1 MAATLL
7 ITAVCSCVF
16 LASTSQN
23 RIMRNAASV
32 SDYAHQINAWLEKES
47 QRVSNVAEE
56 IGYQNYDTTAR
67 DSLYPY
73 LVDCIERMPEMFAIY
88 VCPDNY
94 SSFSDGWIPDADY
107 TIVDRQW
114 YQDAAASDGAV
125 IIEPYIDAL
134 TGEMVI
140 TIAKAFR
147 RDGSVSCVVA
157 ADMFLTGAQEIV
169 AGFSSDESGYPI
181 LTSSGGNIIIH
192 SDSSL
197 MPWVDDQG
205 NEHFTEY
212 SSTVRNVSGST
223 TDNGTTASTLTD
235 YDGVARC
242 EISADIP
249 AAGWKFSYAMNSSE
263 LTRDVTNIIIIFGV
277 LIPVIITAAAIV
289 CTIVVKRCFRPLA
302 AVSAAAQ
309 RMTHGLSVKFDYMAD
324 DEIGS
329 VCRIIEQTN
338 DTLHS
343 CIADI
348 SAHLDEMSRGDF
360 TNFVTLEYAGDL
372 APIKTSLNH
381 IISELGNVFSA
392 ISEASGAVFSGAENV
407 SNGASD
413 LAETS
418 SKQTALVD
426 EISTD
431 VNSADEIISNNVSL
445 TGNARQ
451 LSDNTSAANAE
462 ESAAAAAELDS
473 QAARLREMTEKF
485 KVRPNPPCQRYGG
498 YFYMPGAEYLEL
510 PKAEGL
516 RPPLFLICLSDYSSM
531 DFSSVSRSVKAP
543 TRSLRVC
550 A

>member
-1 MAATLL
+1 M
-7 ITAVCSCVF
+7 
-16 LASTSQN
+16 
-23 RIMRNAASV
+23 
-32 SDYAHQINAWLEKES
+32 SDYAHQI
-47 QRVSNVAEE
+47 
-56 IGYQNYDTTAR
+56 
-67 DSLYPY
+67 
-73 LVDCIERMPEMFAIY
+73 
-88 VCPDNY
+88 
-94 SSFSDGWIPDADY
+94 
-107 TIVDRQW
+107 
-114 YQDAAASDGAV
+114 
-125 IIEPYIDAL
+125 
-134 TGEMVI
+134 
-140 TIAKAFR
+140 
-147 RDGSVSCVVA
+147 GSVSCVVA

-169 AGFSSDESGYPI
+169 ARFSADESGYPI

-192 SDSSL
+192 ADSSL
-197 MPWVDDQG
+197 MPWVDDHG

-223 TDNGTTASTLTD
+223 TDNGTTTCTLTD
-235 YDGVARC
+235 HDGVALC
-242 EISADIP
+242 VISADIP
-249 AAGWKFSYAMNSSE
+249 AAA
-263 LTRDVTNIIIIFGV
+263 V
-277 LIPVIITAAAIV
+277 V
-289 CTIVVKRCFRPLA
+289 CTIVVKRCFRPLT

-309 RMTHGLSVKFDYMAD
+309 RMTHGDLSVKFDYMAD

-348 SAHLDEMSRGDF
+348 SAHLYEMSRGDF
-360 TNFVTLEYAGDL
+360 TNSVTLEYAGYL
-372 APIKTSLNH
+372 APIKTSLNR

-426 EISTD
+426 EISID

-462 ESAAAAAELDS
+462 ESAAAELDS

-485 KVRPNPPCQRYGG
+485 KV
-498 YFYMPGAEYLEL
+498 
-510 PKAEGL
+510 
-516 RPPLFLICLSDYSSM
+516 
-531 DFSSVSRSVKAP
+531 
-543 TRSLRVC
+543 
-550 A
+550 

>member
-1 MAATLL
+1 MLL

-23 RIMRNAASV
+23 RIMRNVASV
-32 SDYAHQINAWLEKES
+32 SDYAHQI
-47 QRVSNVAEE
+47 
-56 IGYQNYDTTAR
+56 
-67 DSLYPY
+67 
-73 LVDCIERMPEMFAIY
+73 
-88 VCPDNY
+88 
-94 SSFSDGWIPDADY
+94 
-107 TIVDRQW
+107 
-114 YQDAAASDGAV
+114 
-125 IIEPYIDAL
+125 
-134 TGEMVI
+134 
-140 TIAKAFR
+140 
-147 RDGSVSCVVA
+147 GSVSCVVA
-157 ADMFLTGAQEIV
+157 ADMFLTGAQEII

-192 SDSSL
+192 SDSAL
-197 MPWVDDQG
+197 MPWVDDHG

-223 TDNGTTASTLTD
+223 TDNGTTTCTLTD
-235 YDGVARC
+235 HDGVARC

-263 LTRDVTNIIIIFGV
+263 LTHDVTNIIIIFGV

-329 VCRIIEQTN
+329 
-338 DTLHS
+338 
-343 CIADI
+343 
-348 SAHLDEMSRGDF
+348 
-360 TNFVTLEYAGDL
+360 
-372 APIKTSLNH
+372 
-381 IISELGNVFSA
+381 
-392 ISEASGAVFSGAENV
+392 GAENV
-407 SNGASD
+407 SNGASGASD

>member
-1 MAATLL
+1 M
-7 ITAVCSCVF
+7 
-16 LASTSQN
+16 
-23 RIMRNAASV
+23 
-32 SDYAHQINAWLEKES
+32 SDYAHQI
-47 QRVSNVAEE
+47 
-56 IGYQNYDTTAR
+56 
-67 DSLYPY
+67 
-73 LVDCIERMPEMFAIY
+73 
-88 VCPDNY
+88 
-94 SSFSDGWIPDADY
+94 
-107 TIVDRQW
+107 
-114 YQDAAASDGAV
+114 
-125 IIEPYIDAL
+125 
-134 TGEMVI
+134 
-140 TIAKAFR
+140 
-147 RDGSVSCVVA
+147 GSVSCVVA

-197 MPWVDDQG
+197 MPWVDDHG

-223 TDNGTTASTLTD
+223 TDKGTTTCTLTD
-235 YDGVARC
+235 HDGVALC
-242 EISADIP
+242 VISADIP
-249 AAGWKFSYAMNSSE
+249 AAA
-263 LTRDVTNIIIIFGV
+263 T
-277 LIPVIITAAAIV
+277 V
-289 CTIVVKRCFRPLA
+289 CTIVVKRCFCPMA

-309 RMTHGLSVKFDYMAD
+309 SMLSVKFDYMA

-348 SAHLDEMSRGDF
+348 SAHLYEMSRGDF
-360 TNFVTLEYAGDL
+360 TNSVTLEYAGYL
-372 APIKTSLNH
+372 APIKTSLNR

-418 SKQTALVD
+418 SKQTELVD
-426 EISTD
+426 EISID

-473 QAARLREMTEKF
+473 QAAKLREMTEKF
-485 KVRPNPPCQRYGG
+485 KV
-498 YFYMPGAEYLEL
+498 
-510 PKAEGL
+510 
-516 RPPLFLICLSDYSSM
+516 
-531 DFSSVSRSVKAP
+531 
-543 TRSLRVC
+543 
-550 A
+550 